1 MCQEWPSCLS
11 RNSRS
16 KRCERLC
23 CFNIIPHGKH
33 KYDLFSQNQYLRL
46 FTTGKQSADKFP
58 APGHVQQPTRG
69 VVRDDNQGA
78 LNSTLSTL
86 PLETVNM
93 RKESRRT
100 TLLGVCGCVG
110 GGGHHFST
118 FRLAQL
124 LQVNTSQDMYDTYCG
139 SSLYK
144 TDRSKRYMGC
154 ENGILALSTGR

>member
-1 MCQEWPSCLS
+1 ML
-11 RNSRS
+11 
-16 KRCERLC
+16 
-23 CFNIIPHGKH
+23 
-33 KYDLFSQNQYLRL
+33 LFSRNQYLRL

-78 LNSTLSTL
+78 FNSTLSTL

-100 TLLGVCGCVG
+100 TLLGVCVCVWWG
-110 GGGHHFST
+110 GGGSP
-118 FRLAQL
+118 
-124 LQVNTSQDMYDTYCG
+124 LQYLSPCATSPSKHLPRHGTYCV

-154 ENGILALSTGR
+154 ENGILALSTGRYWFGRLS

>member
-1 MCQEWPSCLS
+1 ML
-11 RNSRS
+11 
-16 KRCERLC
+16 
-23 CFNIIPHGKH
+23 
-33 KYDLFSQNQYLRL
+33 LFSRNQYLRL

-78 LNSTLSTL
+78 FNSTLSTL

-100 TLLGVCGCVG
+100 TLLGVCVCVW
-110 GGGHHFST
+110 GGHHFST

-124 LQVNTSQDMYDTYCG
+124 LQVNISQDMVRIASVHYIKPTG
-139 SSLYK
+139 PNGTWVMK
-144 TDRSKRYMGC
+144 TGFWHEVQDD
-154 ENGILALSTGR
+154 NALVS